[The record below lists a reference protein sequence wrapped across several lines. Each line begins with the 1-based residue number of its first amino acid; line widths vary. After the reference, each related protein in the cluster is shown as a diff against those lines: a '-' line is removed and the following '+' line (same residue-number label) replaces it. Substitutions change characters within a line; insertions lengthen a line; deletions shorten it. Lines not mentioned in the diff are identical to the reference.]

1 MNASVTAPKSPAGSA
16 QAEPISPKGCTN
28 FKLRQVTRLVS
39 NHCEAHFAE
48 TGLKTTQYALLS
60 HVVVL
65 GPIQPSELARRM
77 DLDLSTLSRNVQPLQ
92 AMGLVEMLPGAD
104 ARSRQLQA
112 TEAGIARRKQ
122 MKATWKRAQLS
133 LNERLGDERVQRLH
147 ALLDECA
154 ALMRGEL
161 DPDELDGDAR

>member
-1 MNASVTAPKSPAGSA
+1 MSASVSSSRTTPAQT

-48 TGLKTTQYALLS
+48 SGLTTTQYALLS
-60 HVVVL
+60 HIVVL

-77 DLDLSTLSRNVQPLQ
+77 DIDLSTLSRNVQPLQ
-92 AMGLVEMLPGAD
+92 SLGLVETLPGAD

-112 TEAGIARRKQ
+112 TEEGHVRRKQ

-154 ALMRGEL
+154 ALMRGDA
-161 DPDELDGDAR
+161 DPDALSRS